1 MSSAGPAFTQVG
13 PGDAGTKLTT
23 QSEPSTG
30 AKTGGLTDTTTGT
43 STGGATC
50 DKPATPS
57 GAVALT
63 VRSAK
68 RRASAADAASR
79 AGRTMSSSDAPPSG
93 GRLAGRKVLI
103 TGASRG
109 IGRAIALRY
118 AREGAELFLVATQ
131 REGLDETRRLLF
143 AESPSAAAAHV
154 HVTDVSQRDAV
165 QHMVETAAAT
175 MGCID
180 VLVNNAGVYHAARL
194 VDIEAEAFDRIMQV
208 NVYGAFHVLQ
218 FVLRQ
223 MQAQKRGKVVNIAST
238 AGKWG
243 SMNQAAYNASK
254 HALVGLTRCAALEMG
269 GLGITVNA
277 ICPGFVETD
286 MLGEFRAHA
295 DILGVPFETV
305 LENGRQRVPLKRFL
319 KADEIAHL
327 AVYLGSAES
336 DGMTGQSLLIDGGMV
351 MV

>member
-1 MSSAGPAFTQVG
+1 V
-13 PGDAGTKLTT
+13 L
-23 QSEPSTG
+23 
-30 AKTGGLTDTTTGT
+30 
-43 STGGATC
+43 
-50 DKPATPS
+50 
-57 GAVALT
+57 AVLT
-63 VRSAK
+63 VLAVLK
-68 RRASAADAASR
+68 GQASAADAAPR
-79 AGRTMSSSDAPPSG
+79 AGKTMSSSDASPSG

-118 AREGAELFLVATQ
+118 AQEGAELFLVATQ
-131 REGLDETRRLLF
+131 REGLDETRRLLL
-143 AESPSAAAAHV
+143 AGQSSVAAHV

-175 MGCID
+175 MGSID

-194 VDIEAEAFDRIMQV
+194 VDIEAEAFDRVMQV

-286 MLGEFRAHA
+286 MLGEFKAHA